1 MLRIAG
7 RTMKARLSPA
17 SILRDARL
25 WRAPQDEELT
35 PPSLRA
41 QRSNPDCR
49 RGGILDC
56 FAALAMT
63 EWGRTRNPAN
73 AHFELSTHLRILAA
87 CSARVLLA
95 FCLSMIFSENRF
107 TLFRIMLYTDQ

>member
-17 SILRDARL
+17 AILRDARL

-56 FAALAMT
+56 FVASAQNCPAILSRAPRNDAVERAAL
-63 EWGRTRNPAN
+63 NPIP
-73 AHFELSTHLRILAA
+73 LILRA
-87 CSARVLLA
+87 CDSIRLL
-95 FCLSMIFSENRF
+95 RF
-107 TLFRIMLYTDQ
+107 WPPSP